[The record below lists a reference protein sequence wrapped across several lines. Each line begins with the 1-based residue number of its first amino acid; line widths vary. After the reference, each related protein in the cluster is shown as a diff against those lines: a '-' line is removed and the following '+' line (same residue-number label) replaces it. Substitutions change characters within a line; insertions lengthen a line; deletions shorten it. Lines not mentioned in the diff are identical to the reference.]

1 MLAFFDTLE
10 EWRHYL
16 FCSEIHIFTDNSA
29 LRYLQNSALPSS
41 RQIRRLEKLS
51 VCTPLKIGHI
61 PGKTNTAADALSR
74 SHTLQEEVIEN
85 GRPLQL
91 ELSFLGVLAVATP
104 STFYFNLSGLA
115 RRSPGLI
122 GGKITSMNLRSEMT
136 ISSMTR
142 RY

>member
-16 FCSEIHIFTDNSA
+16 TTFLINIFTDNSA
-29 LRYLQNSALPSS
+29 LWYLQNSARLSS
-41 RQIRRLEKLS
+41 RQIRWLEKLQ
-51 VCTPLKIGHI
+51 VYTPLKMAHN
-61 PGKTNTAADALSR
+61 PGMTNTAADALSR
-74 SHTLQEEVIEN
+74 SPALQEEVIEN